1 MMNDSETTSGNPEC
15 AATNEGA
22 DKAPPTMFT
31 PETIFAGIDVSKAH
45 LDVALTQSA
54 QSTQAKQRMPAQG
67 TRFTNDASGVR
78 LLLAKLKALPELGA
92 VLLEAT
98 GGLEREAATALC
110 GAGLPV
116 MVVNPRQAHD
126 FAKALGYLEK
136 TDTIDARALAQFAQ
150 TLASSPKFEALQ
162 MRLPE
167 PEQVALQALVTRRS
181 QLVEMRVAEGNRL
194 ERAPKAVKKSIK
206 AVIVLL
212 ERQIRALDGDIDGA
226 LKAHFA
232 DKLALLKGLKGV
244 GPGTQAA
251 LMAGLPELGR
261 LTHKEIAKIVGV
273 APLSHDSGKMRGKR
287 TTWGGRADVRSALY
301 MGTLTAVKH
310 NAVLKAFHQRLLANG
325 KAKKVALVAC
335 MHKLLSIMNAILKS
349 GKPWTPNFNACQNA

>member
-1 MMNDSETTSGNPEC
+1 MNDSETTGR
-15 AATNEGA
+15 AV
-22 DKAPPTMFT
+22 APTEPSMLTG
-31 PETIFAGIDVSKAH
+31 PQVFAGIDVCKAH
-45 LDVALTQSA
+45 LDLAF
-54 QSTQAKQRMPAQG
+54 TQADLSGAGMK
-67 TRFTNDASGVR
+67 TRRFDNSAGGVK
-78 LLLAKLKALPELGA
+78 LLLAELKKVSHLVA

-110 GAGLPV
+110 AAGLCV

-136 TDTIDARALAQFAQ
+136 TDAIDAQALAQFAQ
-150 TLASSPKFEALQ
+150 TLAASPKFAALQ

-167 PEQVALQALVTRRS
+167 PEQVSLQELVTRRS

-194 ERAPKAVKKSIK
+194 ERAPKLVRKSVTT
-206 AVIVLL
+206 VIALL
-212 ERQIRALDGDIDGA
+212 ERQIKALDGDIDGA

-232 DKLALLKGLKGV
+232 EKLTLLKGLKGV

-273 APLSHDSGKMRGKR
+273 APLSHDSGKMRGRR
-287 TTWGGRADVRSALY
+287 TAWGGRAAVRQAVY

-325 KAKKVALVAC
+325 KPKKVALVAC
-335 MHKLLSIMNAILKS
+335 MRKLLSIINAILKS
-349 GKPWTPNFNACQNA
+349 GIPWNPNLNATQIA

>member
-1 MMNDSETTSGNPEC
+1 MMNVSETTGLALSSTVSSAENALLASVPV
-15 AATNEGA
+15 
-22 DKAPPTMFT
+22 
-31 PETIFAGIDVSKAH
+31 FAGIDVSKAR
-45 LDVALTQSA
+45 LDLAFTRSGSSRTGVQSK
-54 QSTQAKQRMPAQG
+54 S
-67 TRFTNDASGVR
+67 FNNDAGGVK
-78 LLLAKLKALPELGA
+78 LLLAELKNCPNLEA
-92 VLLEAT
+92 VLFEAT

-110 GAGLPV
+110 AAGLAV

-136 TDTIDARALAQFAQ
+136 TDRIDAQALAQFAQ
-150 TLASSPKFEALQ
+150 TLAASPKFAALQ

-167 PEQVALQALVTRRS
+167 PEQVSLQVLVTRRA

-194 ERAPKAVKKSIK
+194 ERAPKLVRKSVS
-206 AVIVLL
+206 AVIALL
-212 ERQIRALDGDIDGA
+212 ERQIKALDGDIDDA

-287 TTWGGRADVRSALY
+287 TTWGGRADVRAALY

-310 NAVLKAFHQRLLANG
+310 NDVLKAFHQRLLANG
-325 KAKKVALVAC
+325 KPKKVALVAC
-335 MHKLLSIMNAILKS
+335 IRKLLSIINAILKS
-349 GKPWTPNFNACQNA
+349 GIPWNPNFNATKIA

>member
-1 MMNDSETTSGNPEC
+1 MMNVSETTGLNVS
-15 AATNEGA
+15 ATESVSLA
-22 DKAPPTMFT
+22 SAPV
-31 PETIFAGIDVSKAH
+31 FAGVDVSKAH
-45 LDVALTQSA
+45 LDLAFTRTGATRAAPQS
-54 QSTQAKQRMPAQG
+54 R
-67 TRFTNDASGVR
+67 RFNNDAGGVK
-78 LLLAKLKALPELGA
+78 LLLAELKSAPHLEA
-92 VLLEAT
+92 VLFEAT

-110 GAGLPV
+110 AAGLAV

-136 TDTIDARALAQFAQ
+136 TDRIDAQALAQFAQ
-150 TLASSPKFEALQ
+150 TLAASPKCAALR

-167 PEQVALQALVTRRS
+167 PEQVSLQVLVTRRA

-194 ERAPKAVKKSIK
+194 ARAPKAVRKSVT
-206 AVIVLL
+206 AVIALL
-212 ERQIRALDGDIDGA
+212 ERQIKMLDGDIDDA

-301 MGTLTAVKH
+301 MGTLSAVKH
-310 NAVLKAFHQRLLANG
+310 NAGLRAFHQRLLANG
-325 KAKKVALVAC
+325 KPKKVALVAC
-335 MHKLLSIMNAILKS
+335 IRKLLSIMNAILKS
-349 GKPWTPNFNACQNA
+349 GVPWNPNFNTTTIA

>member
-1 MMNDSETTSGNPEC
+1 MMNVSETIGL
-15 AATNEGA
+15 AASSTENTA
-22 DKAPPTMFT
+22 LPVAPV
-31 PETIFAGIDVSKAH
+31 FAGIDVSKAR
-45 LDVALTQSA
+45 LDLAFTRTGSIRNSEQSK
-54 QSTQAKQRMPAQG
+54 S
-67 TRFTNDASGVR
+67 FNNDAGGVK
-78 LLLAKLKALPELGA
+78 LLLAELKKLPHLGA
-92 VLLEAT
+92 VLFEAT

-110 GAGLPV
+110 VAGHSV

-136 TDTIDARALAQFAQ
+136 TDRIDAQALAQFAQ
-150 TLASSPKFEALQ
+150 TLAASPKFAALQ

-167 PEQVALQALVTRRS
+167 PEQVSLRELVTRRA

-194 ERAPKAVKKSIK
+194 ERAPKLVRKSVL
-206 AVIVLL
+206 AVIALL
-212 ERQIRALDGDIDGA
+212 ERQIKALDGDIDGA

-261 LTHKEIAKIVGV
+261 LTHKEINKIVGV

-301 MGTLTAVKH
+301 MSTLTAVKH
-310 NAVLKAFHQRLLANG
+310 NAVMRAFHQRLLANG
-325 KAKKVALVAC
+325 KPKKVALVAC
-335 MHKLLSIMNAILKS
+335 IRKLLSIMNAILKS
-349 GKPWTPNFNACQNA
+349 GVAWNPNFNATKIA

>member
-1 MMNDSETTSGNPEC
+1 MMNDSESTGLNGSP
-15 AATNEGA
+15 NEKENDNG
-22 DKAPPTMFT
+22 KASSA
-31 PETIFAGIDVSKAH
+31 EASVFAGIDVSKAH
-45 LDVALTQSA
+45 LDLAFTGAGLIGAAAHS
-54 QSTQAKQRMPAQG
+54 G
-67 TRFTNDASGVR
+67 RFTNDAAGVK
-78 LLLAKLKALPELGA
+78 LLLAELKKCPTLRA
-92 VLLEAT
+92 VLFEAT
-98 GGLEREAATALC
+98 GGLEREAAGSLC
-110 GAGLPV
+110 AAGLAV

-136 TDTIDARALAQFAQ
+136 TDAIDARALAQFAQ
-150 TLASSPKFEALQ
+150 TLAASPKFEALR

-167 PEQVALQALVTRRS
+167 PEQEGLQVLVTRRA

-194 ERAPKAVKKSIK
+194 ERAPKAVRKSVQ
-206 AVIVLL
+206 AVIALL
-212 ERQIRALDGDIDGA
+212 ERQIKALDGDIDGA

-232 DKLALLKGLKGV
+232 EKLALLKGLKGV

-287 TTWGGRADVRSALY
+287 TTWGGRADVRAALY

-310 NAVLKAFHQRLLANG
+310 NDVLKAFHQRLLANG
-325 KAKKVALVAC
+325 KPKKVALVAC
-335 MHKLLSIMNAILKS
+335 IRKLLSIMNAILKS
-349 GKPWTPNFNACQNA
+349 GVPWNPNFNANKFA

>member
-1 MMNDSETTSGNPEC
+1 MMNVSETTGL
-15 AATNEGA
+15 AASSTENA
-22 DKAPPTMFT
+22 ALVSAAV
-31 PETIFAGIDVSKAH
+31 FAGIDVSKAH
-45 LDVALTQSA
+45 LDLAFTGTGSSRTGVQSR
-54 QSTQAKQRMPAQG
+54 Q
-67 TRFTNDASGVR
+67 FNNDAGGVK
-78 LLLAKLKALPELGA
+78 LLLAELKKVSHLEA
-92 VLLEAT
+92 VLFEAT

-110 GAGLPV
+110 AAGVAV

-136 TDTIDARALAQFAQ
+136 TDRIDAQALAQFAQ
-150 TLASSPKFEALQ
+150 TLAASPKFAALQ

-167 PEQVALQALVTRRS
+167 PEQVLLQVLVTRRA

-194 ERAPKAVKKSIK
+194 ERAPKAVRKSVT
-206 AVIVLL
+206 AVIALL
-212 ERQIRALDGDIDGA
+212 ERQIKALDGDIDGA

-232 DKLALLKGLKGV
+232 EKLALLKGLKGV

-273 APLSHDSGKMRGKR
+273 APLSHDSGTMRGKR
-287 TTWGGRADVRSALY
+287 TTWGGRADVRAALY

-310 NAVLKAFHQRLLANG
+310 NEVMRAFHQRLLANG
-325 KAKKVALVAC
+325 KPKKVALVAC
-335 MHKLLSIMNAILKS
+335 IRKLLSIINAILKS
-349 GKPWTPNFNACQNA
+349 GIPWNPTLNATKIA

>member
-1 MMNDSETTSGNPEC
+1 MMNDSESTGLNGSP
-15 AATNEGA
+15 NEKENDNG
-22 DKAPPTMFT
+22 KASSA
-31 PETIFAGIDVSKAH
+31 EASVFAGIDVSKAH
-45 LDVALTQSA
+45 LDLAFTGAGLVGAAAHS
-54 QSTQAKQRMPAQG
+54 G
-67 TRFTNDASGVR
+67 RFTNDAAGVK
-78 LLLAKLKALPELGA
+78 LLLAELKKCPTLRAALF
-92 VLLEAT
+92 EAT
-98 GGLEREAATALC
+98 GGLEREAAGSLC
-110 GAGLPV
+110 AAGLAV

-136 TDTIDARALAQFAQ
+136 TDAIDARALAQFAQ
-150 TLASSPKFEALQ
+150 TLAASPKFEALR

-167 PEQVALQALVTRRS
+167 PEQEGLQVLVTRRA

-194 ERAPKAVKKSIK
+194 ERAPKAVRKSVQ
-206 AVIVLL
+206 AVIALL
-212 ERQIRALDGDIDGA
+212 ERQIKALDGDIDGA

-232 DKLALLKGLKGV
+232 EKLALLKGL

-287 TTWGGRADVRSALY
+287 TTWGGRADVRAALY

-310 NAVLKAFHQRLLANG
+310 NDVLKAFHQRLLANG
-325 KAKKVALVAC
+325 KPKKVALVAC
-335 MHKLLSIMNAILKS
+335 IRKLLSIMNAILKS
-349 GKPWTPNFNACQNA
+349 GVPWNPNFNANKFA